1 MAQTTYNFDIVADGI
16 ADVRLVDDRVFK
28 GTIDVTLNFTFSPA
42 PYDVVKL
49 RLEQRGKQRKLFE
62 GTALPKTIQYTI
74 QPSSTEYIIKDITSI
89 TIYYSNFE
97 SVEYVIPVYVAQ
109 PSIYSDFGGMRVV
122 AAQLLD
128 TKAAGD
134 TFVVMQT
141 RDRTIH
147 NLVLYAN
154 EITPAAAQLSPPSI
168 VAAVSAAWSADPRPI
183 LTQAEKYI
191 QVEL

>member
-1 MAQTTYNFDIVADGI
+1 MAQTTYNFDIIADGVS
-16 ADVRLVDDRVFK
+16 DVRSVGERVLK
-28 GTIDVTLNFTFSPA
+28 GTVGVTLNFTFSSA

-49 RLEQRGKQRKLFE
+49 KLEQRGKQRKLFE
-62 GTALPKTIQYTI
+62 GSALPKTIQYTI

-97 SVEYVIPVYVAQ
+97 SVEYVIPIYVAQ

-141 RDRTIH
+141 RDKTIH

-154 EITPAAAQLSPPSI
+154 EITPASAKLPPSSI

>member
-1 MAQTTYNFDIVADGI
+1 MALATYNFDIVANGI
-16 ADVRLVDDRVFK
+16 SDAHVLDARVFK
-28 GTIDVTLNFTFSPA
+28 GTVDVTLNFSFSSA
-42 PYDVVKL
+42 PFDVVKL
-49 RLEQRGKQRKLFE
+49 KLEQRGKQRQLFE
-62 GTALPKTIQYTI
+62 GLSLPKSIQYTI
-74 QPSSTEYIIKDITSI
+74 HPSSTEYIIQDNTSV

-97 SVEYVIPVYVAQ
+97 SVEYVIPIYVAQ
-109 PSIYSDFGGMRVV
+109 PSIYSDFDGMRVV

-128 TKAAGD
+128 TEAAGD

-141 RDRTIH
+141 RNKTIH

-154 EITPAAAQLSPPSI
+154 EITPASAQPSPSNI
-168 VAAVSAAWSADPRPI
+168 VAAVSSTWSADPRPI